1 VPRHRESI
9 LLLRREG
16 DSGREAGG
24 ESCDRPETTSSR
36 SVPFSAPIKMGLGG
50 KDVPGTFA
58 ARDGGEDRHRRGL
71 LSFSCLYAALAP
83 VMAYERATVK

>member
-1 VPRHRESI
+1 MAAHRRLAHSI
-9 LLLRREG
+9 G
-16 DSGREAGG
+16 AVD
-24 ESCDRPETTSSR
+24 D
-36 SVPFSAPIKMGLGG
+36 G